1 MPKLTTKDKMMLG
14 MERAGEL
21 EDHLGR
27 TPTTAEL
34 NKFLKT
40 GKLPNHKDM
49 EPKSKPTVVASPT
62 TVTTTATSTT
72 DSNVVT
78 TTTTSTPVTSK
89 TKTKSEPKSEPKS
102 KPKSKSKKR
111 TKFYYRQS
119 YGTLIPAKATNLKGL
134 VKEVQALVVKDPD
147 QFPDGTVLELLQVA
161 ETFTVKHSISFKK

>member
-40 GKLPNHKDM
+40 GKLPNDKPT
-49 EPKSKPTVVASPT
+49 EPKSKPTVAASPT
-62 TVTTTATSTT
+62 TVTATSTT

-78 TTTTSTPVTSK
+78 TATTSTPVTSK
-89 TKTKSEPKSEPKS
+89 TKTKSEPKS

-134 VKEVQALVVKDPD
+134 VKEVQALVVKEPD